1 MHKIAKIVSLAAAMA
16 LVACTGTQVDRAD
29 PSLFAGKNYDSYQ
42 WKFDPVMMAPSGD
55 DSTMQFGNIFQEEV
69 DIALREKGYRRVE
82 SGGDFLVSVQFRT
95 TFEDGAMPGN
105 NEALVPRM
113 IANREPDQATVDNA
127 VAMSGPRQM
136 NNALLQFDAADD
148 GSLLWL
154 AKMSRLV
161 ENVNPTSVD
170 LNDVR
175 RNARRAIQR
184 AVEPLPNVER

>member
-1 MHKIAKIVSLAAAMA
+1 
-16 LVACTGTQVDRAD
+16 
-29 PSLFAGKNYDSYQ
+29 
-42 WKFDPVMMAPSGD
+42 
-55 DSTMQFGNIFQEEV
+55 
-69 DIALREKGYRRVE
+69 
-82 SGGDFLVSVQFRT
+82 
-95 TFEDGAMPGN
+95 
-105 NEALVPRM
+105 
-113 IANREPDQATVDNA
+113 
-127 VAMSGPRQM
+127 M